1 MFQNIAFDRRQ
12 QTGKLL
18 IQNAGGG
25 RSISWHVAF
34 LHTRLTL
41 VSPARQHGS
50 LPVPVPSTR
59 LLGDGAQHTG
69 TRCSACHP
77 CSLRPD
83 IAPQATLFQT
93 FAEKSV
99 YQQAFTTF

>member
-34 LHTRLTL
+34 LRTRLTL
-41 VSPARQHGS
+41 MSPARQHGR
-50 LPVPVPSTR
+50 LPAPVPSTR
-59 LLGDGAQHTG
+59 MLGDGAQHMG
-69 TRCSACHP
+69 TRCPARRP
-77 CSLRPD
+77 CSLLPD
-83 IAPQATLFQT
+83 IAPQAMNAL
-93 FAEKSV
+93 SNIC
-99 YQQAFTTF
+99 